1 MSASDDYAALL
12 ALASTV
18 VPTYKPK
25 KAPADAVELAI
36 LYGDGGTPTAFQRR
50 IDGHNRRRT
59 TTHRLVC
66 CSNTEAGART
76 IARLMADAID
86 GTPHDRSP
94 WLVTYVSRPIED
106 TRDQSRIGWSSTVE
120 ITHHTSRS

>member
-36 LYGDGGTPTAFQRR
+36 LYGDGGTPVDRMLCA
-50 IDGHNRRRT
+50 T
-59 TTHRLVC
+59 TDDRLTVHRLVC
-66 CSNTEAGART
+66 CSNTEQGART
-76 IARLMADAID
+76 IARLVVDAID
-86 GTPHDRSP
+86 GQPHDMSP
-94 WLVTYVSRPIED
+94 WLVEHVSSPIED
-106 TRDQSRIGWSSTVE
+106 TRDQSRVGWSSTVE
-120 ITHHTSRS
+120 IHHYTSRS